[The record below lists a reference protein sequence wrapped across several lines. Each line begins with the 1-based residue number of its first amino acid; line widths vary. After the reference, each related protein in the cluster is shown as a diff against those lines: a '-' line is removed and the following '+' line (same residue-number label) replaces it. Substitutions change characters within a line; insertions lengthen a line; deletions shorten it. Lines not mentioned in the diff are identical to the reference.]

1 MLCLPKVK
9 LINAAVSAY
18 WLKANIKVSI
28 AAKLKIDNM
37 GLFIATL
44 FYLVVGII
52 LFILLPIA
60 NYPPH
65 IGVMAILSVI
75 TAYGLFR
82 KRNWSLWT
90 VVMLLFIFTAFS
102 VLQLYWFFGTD
113 LLFTMGSIALL
124 ILTWVFTAYTAT
136 KRPIL
141 TS

>member
-1 MLCLPKVK
+1 MDEVAK

-18 WLKANIKVSI
+18 WLKANVNVSI

-37 GLFIATL
+37 GLFVATL

-124 ILTWVFTAYTAT
+124 ILAWVFTAYTAT